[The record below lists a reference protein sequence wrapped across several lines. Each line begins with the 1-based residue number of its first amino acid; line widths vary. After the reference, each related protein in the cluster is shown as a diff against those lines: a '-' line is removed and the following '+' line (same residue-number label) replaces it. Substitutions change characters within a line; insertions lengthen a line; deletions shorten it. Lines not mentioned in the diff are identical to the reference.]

1 MRQPLLILVLTAS
14 LLGCGK
20 QGGSEAPIPTAP
32 LPTPAATPAVPDA
45 NAKAEGARLQATLK
59 RAYDGCTGVEAE
71 VKSFSEGHF
80 KAGKV
85 VSELRHATYRSHLI
99 WGKPLKIRAEVLDTD
114 NFLVGGARMATTDC
128 KRVKVRGAG
137 ILGILPITLD
147 ATDDLLASNR
157 NHRFTAMLP
166 SPLIGH
172 LLAGT
177 WTALPG
183 SDPHLAK
190 ASLVLPTHFDK
201 EIDREE
207 LIMDATDG
215 KLIRVTMYAK
225 GRPVVDYSFTTFKW
239 NPKTTADTFAI

>member
-1 MRQPLLILVLTAS
+1 MRQPLILLAGALLI
-14 LLGCGK
+14 GCGHNDLPV
-20 QGGSEAPIPTAP
+20 APVVPSP
-32 LPTPAATPAVPDA
+32 LPTPASTPAVPDA
-45 NAKAEGARLQATLK
+45 NAKQEGARLQARLK
-59 RAYDGCTGVEAE
+59 QAYESCTGVEAE
-71 VKSFSEGHF
+71 VKSYSEGHW
-80 KAGKV
+80 KAGKQ
-85 VSELRHATYRSHLI
+85 VSELRHATYRTHMI
-99 WGKPLKIRAEVLDTD
+99 WAKPLKIRAEVLDTD

-147 ATDDLLASNR
+147 AGDDLLASNR

-177 WTALPG
+177 WTAVPG
-183 SDPHLAK
+183 ATAHAAK
-190 ASLVLPTHFDK
+190 AELAVASHFDK

-207 LIMDATDG
+207 LTLDPTDG

-225 GRPVVDYSFTTFKW
+225 GRAVVDYSFTTFRW
-239 NPKTTADTFAI
+239 NPKVGADTFAI